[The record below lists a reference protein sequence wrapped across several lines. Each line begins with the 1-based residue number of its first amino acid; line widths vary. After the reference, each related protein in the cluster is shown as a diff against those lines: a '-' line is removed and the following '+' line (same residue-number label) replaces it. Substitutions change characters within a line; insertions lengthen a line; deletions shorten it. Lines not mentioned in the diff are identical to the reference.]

1 MKHCS
6 PFFID
11 LKVSVFDFSEI
22 LSRTEKRVRD
32 DLLGAGPKSVAEL
45 RLIHARINGKYIK
58 TLEKKEGY
66 ARKKLLQGSDTSIRN
81 SVLALPKKPFRAT
94 LSMTEN
100 VIDSAGGVWQ
110 KYKENISDSFNSIGK
125 GKSNTKGK
133 NYVEEEQEVIDFA
146 TPPNYSSEASI
157 SVSSLD
163 ASKAAFSES
172 KPTATNVKDLLDNDS
187 SFQADKFEGDD
198 NDVAAFT
205 IDDDDDDNDD
215 LLS

>member
-1 MKHCS
+1 
-6 PFFID
+6 
-11 LKVSVFDFSEI
+11 
-22 LSRTEKRVRD
+22 
-32 DLLGAGPKSVAEL
+32 
-45 RLIHARINGKYIK
+45 
-58 TLEKKEGY
+58 
-66 ARKKLLQGSDTSIRN
+66 
-81 SVLALPKKPFRAT
+81 
-94 LSMTEN
+94 
-100 VIDSAGGVWQ
+100 
-110 KYKENISDSFNSIGK
+110 
-125 GKSNTKGK
+125 
-133 NYVEEEQEVIDFA
+133 VIDFA